1 MDSYMVFCLLFLLL
15 LPYSQPCSHQ
25 LTRCRRNRRTRAAAR
40 RSPLSR
46 VILTVVGLLLPAL
59 SFAIDQAGETGAA
72 RSLNLTHH
80 WGGYLIVLLFAI
92 AYILA
97 MLEEV
102 TELRK
107 SKPMVFAASLI
118 WVIIGGIYAQGD
130 MTEQA
135 GAAFRSTLEA
145 YAELFLFILVSMS
158 YLNAMEDR
166 GVFERLRVWL
176 LNKGFNYRQLF
187 WITGF
192 LSFFISSAC
201 NNLTTALLMGSVILA
216 MGKDNQRFVSLSCVN
231 VVVAA
236 NAGGSFSPFGD
247 ITTLLVWQKGVVPFA
262 DFFSLLVPALVNFLV
277 PAALMYFWIPKACP
291 VPIEES
297 QPMKRGGIVII
308 FLFILT
314 IITSACFENF
324 LHLPPTAGM
333 MMGLAY
339 LKFFSYYLQK
349 FPPGFLYAAL
359 DSARYESAKQTERN
373 QAVKD
378 LTVVKDGYIDYFGP
392 MKIMNRMEK
401 WEHDRERQLDMPF
414 DVFSKVANLEWD
426 TLLFFYGVMVAVGGL
441 SFIGYLDLTS
451 QYLYTGMD
459 PTIAN
464 ILVGFASAFVDN
476 GTIMLAVL
484 TMAPDIS
491 QGQWLLVTLTAGVG
505 GSMLAVGS
513 AAGVGLMGQT
523 KGMYT
528 FTSHLKWTPAIVL
541 GFFAS
546 IGAHFLINGRYFIE

>member
-1 MDSYMVFCLLFLLL
+1 MYFEILFCLFVFHSLTLLNKAL
-15 LPYSQPCSHQ
+15 YLKCPRHFS
-25 LTRCRRNRRTRAAAR
+25 RNLGKGPAYRF
-40 RSPLSR
+40 SLLSR
-46 VILTVVGLLLPAL
+46 CLLIVLGLLFPLL
-59 SFAIDQAGETGAA
+59 SFASQQSAGASPA
-72 RSLNLTHH
+72 QPLNLTHH
-80 WGGYLIVLLFAI
+80 WAGYIILLLFAI

-118 WVIIGGIYAQGD
+118 WVIIAGIYANGD

-135 GAAFRSTLEA
+135 STAFRSTLEA

-176 LNKGFNYRQLF
+176 LNKNFNYRQLF

-192 LSFFISSAC
+192 LAFFISSAC

-247 ITTLLVWQKGVVPFA
+247 ITTLLVWQKGVVPFG
-262 DFFSLLVPALVNFLV
+262 DFFSLLIPALVNFIV
-277 PAALMYFWIPKACP
+277 PAAIMYFWIPAACP

-308 FLFILT
+308 LLFILT

-349 FPPGFLYAAL
+349 VPAGYIYTAL
-359 DSARYESAKQTERN
+359 SSARYESDKQIERKL
-373 QAVKD
+373 AVQK
-378 LTVVKDGYIDYFGP
+378 LTVVKEGYIDYFGP
-392 MKIMNRMEK
+392 MKIMNRMDK
-401 WEHDRERQLDMPF
+401 WEHDREMQLDMPF
-414 DVFSKVANLEWD
+414 DVFNKVANLEWD

-441 SFIGYLDLTS
+441 SFIGYLELTS
-451 QYLYTGMD
+451 YYLYTDMD

-464 ILVGFASAFVDN
+464 ILVGVASAFVDN

-523 KGMYT
+523 KGLYT

-546 IGAHFLINGRYFIE
+546 IGAHFLINGHYF